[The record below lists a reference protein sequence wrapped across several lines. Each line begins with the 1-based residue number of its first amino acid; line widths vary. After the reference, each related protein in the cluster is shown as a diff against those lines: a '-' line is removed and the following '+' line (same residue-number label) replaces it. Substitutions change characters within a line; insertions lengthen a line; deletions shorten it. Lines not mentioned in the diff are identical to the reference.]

1 MPLSPLE
8 CGTRGRG
15 PPWDLP
21 FRTKSAGCP
30 THPSFGCV
38 GSWQNKE
45 TVPFAHNQR
54 ATVNVNS
61 HLHLAKLEYP
71 QVQSERMAPTTS
83 ADIHAP
89 KQARSQQSMRR
100 LIDAAREILNEDGL
114 EAATIPRIAERA
126 GLSVGSVY
134 RRFSDKD
141 ALLRDICLQ
150 YFLDKHEFL
159 SHMADQ
165 IPPDASLADI
175 VNGMAHGMMGSFM
188 QDAGLMRATFFYTRE
203 QADPKVRQRIERAGR
218 RTFELVVGILL
229 SRRDQI
235 GHSDPET
242 AAQLTITMMLATIRE
257 MVLFA
262 CPKMTNADSTRVASE
277 LALAACRYLGVKTK
291 L

>member
-1 MPLSPLE
+1 M
-8 CGTRGRG
+8 G
-15 PPWDLP
+15 PPISGTEMKSGAPHILLLDVWDGNRKRETNSHLP
-21 FRTKSAGCP
+21 
-30 THPSFGCV
+30 
-38 GSWQNKE
+38 QN
-45 TVPFAHNQR
+45 HR

-165 IPPDASLADI
+165 IPPDAALTDI
-175 VNGMAHGMMGSFM
+175 VNGMAHGMMSSYL

-203 QADPKVRQRIERAGR
+203 QADPKVRQKIERAGR

-229 SRRDQI
+229 SRRNQI
-235 GHSDPET
+235 GHPDPK
-242 AAQLTITMMLATIRE
+242 Q
-257 MVLFA
+257 
-262 CPKMTNADSTRVASE
+262 PPNSPSP
-277 LALAACRYLGVKTK
+277 
-291 L
+291 